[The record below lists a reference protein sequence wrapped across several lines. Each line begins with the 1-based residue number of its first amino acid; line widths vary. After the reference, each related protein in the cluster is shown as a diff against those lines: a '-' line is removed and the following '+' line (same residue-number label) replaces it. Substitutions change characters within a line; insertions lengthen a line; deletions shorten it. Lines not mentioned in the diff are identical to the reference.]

1 MTTKIPL
8 ELAASILLTGSYS
21 GPTDP
26 NQETG
31 SPTKN
36 AKEAP
41 VTKSLEEYST
51 RSPEAQEKGKDE
63 ERDWYSLIG
72 CCSGGTGQSVSGRD
86 GGGWGSE
93 FSAPNLRRKEGE
105 FEGGLG
111 DRSCWR
117 NRRWWRDGGLRED
130 EIGVKWR
137 STVAVAVI
145 AAFVFSFS
153 FLF

>member
-1 MTTKIPL
+1 M
-8 ELAASILLTGSYS
+8 TGSYS

-31 SPTKN
+31 NPTKN

-51 RSPEAQEKGKDE
+51 RSPEAQEKGKEE

-72 CCSGGTGQSVSGRD
+72 CCSGGTGQSASGND

-93 FSAPNLRRKEGE
+93 FPARNLRRDGEEGK
-105 FEGGLG
+105 GILVHNLW
-111 DRSCWR
+111 CR
-117 NRRWWRDGGLRED
+117 NRRWRDGGLRED
-130 EIGVKWR
+130 ETGAKWP
-137 STVAVAVI
+137 STVAI
-145 AAFVFSFS
+145 AAAVFFCV
-153 FLF
+153 FC